1 MKILLTGPHGQVGR
15 ELERALLPLGEVVAL
30 ERDRLDLADPDAI
43 ARRCGEIRPRVI
55 VNAAAYTAVDK
66 AEAEKELAFRIN
78 AAAPGV
84 LAGEAKRIGALL
96 VHFSTDYVFDGTL
109 ARPYLET
116 DPPAPVN
123 AYGASKLAGE
133 RAIEAS
139 GAAFLVLRTSWV
151 YAARGTNFLRTIL
164 RLAHEREVLSV
175 VNDQVG
181 APTSARLVADTTA
194 QAIPAALRQGILG
207 TFHLSCRGSTSWH
220 GFASRIVEQARALGV
235 DGLRAAS
242 IVPIP
247 SSEYRTAAARPKNS
261 QLDCGKLEAAF
272 GLRLPDWERCSDL
285 VLREIVEAGSIG
297 APGR

>member
-1 MKILLTGPHGQVGR
+1 VKILLTGPHGQVGW

-30 ERDRLDLADPDAI
+30 ERERLNLADPDAI
-43 ARRCGEIRPRVI
+43 AQRCGEIHPRVI

-84 LAGEAKRIGALL
+84 LAEQAKRIGALL

-109 ARPYLET
+109 ERPYLET
-116 DPPAPVN
+116 DSAAPVN

-139 GAAFLVLRTSWV
+139 GAAFLILRTSWV

-164 RLAHEREVLSV
+164 RLAREREVLRV
-175 VNDQVG
+175 VSDQTG
-181 APTSARLVADTTA
+181 APTSARHIADATA
-194 QAIPAALRQGILG
+194 QAIPAALQQDIRG

-220 GFASRIVEQARALGV
+220 GFASRIVEQASALGL
-235 DGLRAAS
+235 DGLRARS

-247 SSEYRTAAARPKNS
+247 SSEYRSAAARPRNS
-261 QLDCGKLEAAF
+261 RLDCGKLEATF
-272 GLRLPDWERCSDL
+272 GMRLPGWERCADL
-285 VLREIVEAGSIG
+285 VLREIVEAGSIA